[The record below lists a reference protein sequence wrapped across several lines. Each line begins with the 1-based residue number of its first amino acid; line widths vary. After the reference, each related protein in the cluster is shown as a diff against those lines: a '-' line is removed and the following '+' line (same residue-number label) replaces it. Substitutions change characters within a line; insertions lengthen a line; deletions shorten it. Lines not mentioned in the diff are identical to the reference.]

1 MKQNY
6 YNKISS
12 LTAITL
18 CILAFTSCVKTVSR
32 VQIDQVIDISGRWND
47 TDSRLVAEAMIEDFF
62 NARWLQEFM
71 QMANDELR
79 EKQTKH
85 HAAEDDDSVIVP
97 KHKARKPTIVIGDIK
112 NKSFEHIEA
121 DTFIKDIEKQIVN
134 RGSVRLI
141 ANSTFREK
149 LRDERSSQSGNT
161 TTETQKKF
169 GRELGADYM
178 MFGTINTIVDASED
192 DRVIFYQINLELV
205 DLETG
210 EVVWIGEK
218 KIKKYRSKSGKVRSH
233 QVGTLPIN

>member
-1 MKQNY
+1 MKKNY
-6 YNKISS
+6 LIFYS
-12 LTAITL
+12 LIVVAL
-18 CILAFTSCVKTVSR
+18 SFVVFSSCVKKVSR
-32 VQIDQVIDISGRWND
+32 VQTDQIIDISGRWND
-47 TDSRLVAEAMIEDFF
+47 TDSRLVAEAMIEDFL
-62 NARWLQEFM
+62 NARWLHEFI

-79 EKQTKH
+79 EKQSKNQKI
-85 HAAEDDDSVIVP
+85 EDDEENATP
-97 KHKARKPTIVIGDIK
+97 KHKRRKPTIVVGDIK

-149 LRDERSSQSGNT
+149 LREERSSQAGNST
-161 TTETQKKF
+161 AESQKRF

-178 MFGTINTIVDASED
+178 MFGSINTIVDASED

-233 QVGTLPIN
+233 QTGTVPTN